1 MSELSRPALTCT
13 RATALTG
20 AAAGFLPGGLILKA
34 RTVLQQ
40 HRRSGSARVRAQR
53 SKCVGV
59 KRCGLMQGSNGCRE
73 WGIFT
78 KHRAIDRLSGQRY
91 SRGQSNEA
99 FKFPIRLRLSERIS
113 FARSSQRVDGHWRL
127 PGILF
132 GCIIAADRETR
143 SERLK
148 DGTGQRPSMLFASF
162 QRAGG
167 NISHYADVYAV
178 GSGKLARLTAPQTNQ
193 VVH

>member
-1 MSELSRPALTCT
+1 MPGCAPRSCQVLRRARFRPRPRTLPAGWRRVQDHRRNRGACGDCQDPHAPGLTCT

-59 KRCGLMQGSNGCRE
+59 KRFGLMQGSNRCRE
-73 WGIFT
+73 WGIFA
-78 KHRAIDRLSGQRY
+78 KHRAIDRLSGQQY

-99 FKFPIRLRLSERIS
+99 FKFPIRP
-113 FARSSQRVDGHWRL
+113 L
-127 PGILF
+127 PG
-132 GCIIAADRETR
+132 
-143 SERLK
+143 
-148 DGTGQRPSMLFASF
+148 
-162 QRAGG
+162 
-167 NISHYADVYAV
+167 H
-178 GSGKLARLTAPQTNQ
+178 GSVFVSGRGS
-193 VVH
+193 V